1 MTLNFQRKH
10 SSEPCIPSRHI
21 GNGYGHFLDIDAN
34 EPVYYNLGR
43 RGSDRRESDRRESDR
58 RESEKLK
65 INIPK
70 TPENSD
76 DESSKDP
83 NKNIRKKMLFIGFVY
98 VASIS
103 FIALEYYIFYNYK
116 YK

>member
-1 MTLNFQRKH
+1 MTPNFQRKY
-10 SSEPCIPSRHI
+10 SSEPCILSRHI

-43 RGSDRRESDRRESDR
+43 RGS
-58 RESEKLK
+58 EKLK

-76 DESSKDP
+76 DETSEDP
-83 NKNIRKKMLFIGFVY
+83 NKNNRRKIVFIGLSY
-98 VASIS
+98 VAAIS
-103 FIALEYYIFYNYK
+103 FIALEYYMFYK

>member
-1 MTLNFQRKH
+1 MTPNFQRKY

-43 RGSDRRESDRRESDR
+43 RESDRRG
-58 RESEKLK
+58 SEKLK

-76 DESSKDP
+76 DETSEDP
-83 NKNIRKKMLFIGFVY
+83 NKNNRRKIVFIGFVY
-98 VASIS
+98 VAAIS
-103 FIALEYYIFYNYK
+103 FIALEYYMFYK

>member
-1 MTLNFQRKH
+1 MTPNFQRKH

-21 GNGYGHFLDIDAN
+21 GNGYGHFLDIDTN
-34 EPVYYNLGR
+34 EQAPYNPGR
-43 RGSDRRESDRRESDR
+43 RASDRRRSD
-58 RESEKLK
+58 KLK

-70 TPENSD
+70 TPEMSE
-76 DESSKDP
+76 DESSEDP